1 MRSTIIVLSA
11 LALTACAGNKP
22 KQPIEQPAKII
33 EVPVKVYVPID
44 PKLTEPCP
52 IATGKLSDVIE
63 VARKRK
69 AALEQCNAQLK
80 AISKQQGSPQ

>member
-1 MRSTIIVLSA
+1 MKLALAIIA

-22 KQPIEQPAKII
+22 KQPIEQPAKVIS
-33 EVPVKVYVPID
+33 VPVKVYVPID
-44 PKLTEPCP
+44 QKLTEPCP

-80 AISKQQGSPQ
+80 AIGKQQGAPQ